1 LLASVILL
9 SKQTI
14 TNGKL
19 IPIIFCLIIL
29 ASILGIFLF
38 WKRYYTAIEILFPVI
53 IYSSFSIVFYS
64 NEISELYFVIGITLH
79 MIAMSF
85 ITSKKWLMWLVHL
98 TCLTLVIVTL
108 YNSGNELID
117 IILNILVYFFFFV
130 IINRLITD
138 LENKLNQSIKTS
150 NELNEKLKIK
160 NNETQMF
167 VNIMAH
173 DIKSPLYGI
182 SGFNHLLRE
191 KIEELGLKDESI
203 DTYLS
208 YIDESSEQLNTII
221 DDVLT
226 KAREEGA
233 SKEYEKIDLKELIE
247 NQLFKLKYQIDKAD
261 ILIEL
266 NDLETIYG
274 DRRSF
279 VILFSNIISNSIK
292 YMPKKEV
299 YKGHITISQTNL
311 DLYNLIKITDNGIGI
326 EEKNL
331 STIFE
336 PFKKLHVNNEYEGT
350 GLGLSVC
357 KTIVENHNGC
367 ILVDSKLNEGT
378 TFQIK
383 LPKNKS

>member
-1 LLASVILL
+1 
-9 SKQTI
+9 
-14 TNGKL
+14 
-19 IPIIFCLIIL
+19 
-29 ASILGIFLF
+29 
-38 WKRYYTAIEILFPVI
+38 
-53 IYSSFSIVFYS
+53 
-64 NEISELYFVIGITLH
+64 
-79 MIAMSF
+79 
-85 ITSKKWLMWLVHL
+85 
-98 TCLTLVIVTL
+98 
-108 YNSGNELID
+108 
-117 IILNILVYFFFFV
+117 
-130 IINRLITD
+130 
-138 LENKLNQSIKTS
+138 
-150 NELNEKLKIK
+150 
-160 NNETQMF
+160 MF